1 MMKQKLISCLLFI
14 LLSTTQLIAE
24 PESLGDLQIANAWVR
39 AMPPGSMMTA
49 AYANITNTTG
59 EDVEIATFSS
69 PQYRSVSLHQTVV
82 DENGVSKME
91 EIPQLVIAAG
101 QTVVLEPGGKHL
113 MLMSAV
119 DGNPDKVNII
129 IVYNDNNKVEVEFV
143 VEDRG

>member
-1 MMKQKLISCLLFI
+1 MKQKLISCLLFI

-24 PESLGDLQIANAWVR
+24 SEPQGDLQINNAWVR

-49 AYANITNTTG
+49 AYARITNTTAR
-59 EDVEIATFSS
+59 DMEITAFSS

-113 MLMSAV
+113 MLMAAV
-119 DGNPDKVNII
+119 DGNPTKVNII
-129 IVYNDNNKVEVEFV
+129 IVYNDSNKVEVEFV
-143 VEDRG
+143 VESRG